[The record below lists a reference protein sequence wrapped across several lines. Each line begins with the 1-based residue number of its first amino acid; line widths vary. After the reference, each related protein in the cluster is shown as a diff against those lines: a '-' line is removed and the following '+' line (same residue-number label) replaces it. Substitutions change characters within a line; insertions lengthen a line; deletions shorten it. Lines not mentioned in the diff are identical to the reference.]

1 MSEKVL
7 EKIRHRR
14 IVALLLI
21 LALPL
26 AFYVIYFVIP
36 FIVAIGTS
44 IGLVLPRE
52 AQLQRGE
59 IITLRYYMDSINPIF
74 LKVLG
79 KSLYIAVVT
88 TVLCLALGYPLAYY
102 VAFKGGKYKNV
113 LILLVIVPFW
123 VTFLLRAYAML
134 SLLSP
139 EGVLNSLLL
148 NIGIIS
154 KPLFLIYNEQAVLL
168 GMVYGYL
175 PFTIL
180 PLYAS
185 LEKISKVYVEAAKVL
200 GANPL
205 RAFLHVTLPLSKPG
219 LVAGTLLTF
228 IPAAGEFI
236 IPEFLGGPNEFFV
249 GNMIYSAFIEAQNWN
264 WGAAI
269 ATIYIA
275 IVIAGIML
283 YLKYVGEELSI

>member
-1 MSEKVL
+1 MSEKLL
-7 EKIRHRR
+7 EVIRRR
-14 IVALLLI
+14 KLLALSLI

-26 AFYVIYFVIP
+26 AFYLLFFIIP
-36 FIVAIGTS
+36 FIVALGAS
-44 IGLVLPRE
+44 VGLVLPRE
-52 AQLQRGE
+52 SQLQRGE
-59 IITLRYYMDSINPIF
+59 IITLRYYMDAVNPIF

-79 KSLYIAVVT
+79 KSLYIAILT
-88 TVLCLALGYPLAYY
+88 TVLCLVLGYPLAYY
-102 VAFKGGKYKNV
+102 VAFKGGRYKNV

-139 EGVLNSLLL
+139 NGVLNSFLINL
-148 NIGIIS
+148 GIIS
-154 KPLFLIYNEQAVLL
+154 KPLYLIYNEQAVLL

-175 PFTIL
+175 PFTVL

-185 LEKISKVYVEAAKVL
+185 LEKISRLYVEAAKVL
-200 GANPL
+200 GASPF

-236 IPEFLGGPNEFFV
+236 IPQFLGGPSEFFV

-275 IVIAGIML
+275 IVIAGVML
-283 YLKYVGEELSI
+283 YLKYVGEELTL

>member
-21 LALPL
+21 LVLPL

>member
-1 MSEKVL
+1 MSEKIL

-14 IVALLLI
+14 KAQLLLI
-21 LALPL
+21 LSLPL
-26 AFYVIYFVIP
+26 AFYIIYFLIP
-36 FIVAIGTS
+36 FIAAVGVS
-44 IGLVLPRE
+44 VGLILPRE
-52 AQLQRGE
+52 VQLQRGE
-59 IITLRYYMDSINPIF
+59 VITLRYYMDAINPIF

-79 KSLYIAVVT
+79 KSLYIAVAT
-88 TVLCLALGYPLAYY
+88 TVLCLVLGYPLAYY
-102 VAFKGGKYKNV
+102 VAFKGGRYRNV

-139 EGVLNSLLL
+139 EGVLNSFLI
-148 NIGIIS
+148 NTGIIS
-154 KPLFLIYNEQAVLL
+154 KPLFLIYNENAVLL

-175 PFTIL
+175 PFTVL

-185 LEKISKVYVEAAKVL
+185 LEKISRVYVEAAKVL
-200 GANPL
+200 GASPV

-228 IPAAGEFI
+228 IPSAGEFI

-264 WGAAI
+264 WGASI

-283 YLKYVGEELSI
+283 YLKYVGEELRI

>member
-1 MSEKVL
+1 MSEKIL
-7 EKIRHRR
+7 EKIRQRR
-14 IVALLLI
+14 TVTLLLI
-21 LALPL
+21 LTPPL
-26 AFYVIYFVIP
+26 AFYLIFFVIP
-36 FIVAIGTS
+36 FIAAIGAS

-52 AQLQRGE
+52 SQLQRGE
-59 IITLRYYMDSINPIF
+59 IVTFRYYMDAVNPIF

-88 TVLCLALGYPLAYY
+88 TILCLVLGYPLAYY
-102 VAFKGGKYKNV
+102 VAFKGGRYKNV

-139 EGVLNSLLL
+139 EGVLNSVLINL
-148 NIGIIS
+148 GVIS
-154 KPLFLIYNEQAVLL
+154 QPLFLIYNERAVLL

-175 PFTIL
+175 PFTVL

-185 LEKISKVYVEAAKVL
+185 LEKIGKVYVEAAKVL
-200 GANPL
+200 GASPIK
-205 RAFLHVTLPLSKPG
+205 AFLHVTLPLSKPG

-236 IPEFLGGPNEFFV
+236 IPQFLGGPNEFFV

-264 WGAAI
+264 WGSAI

-275 IVIAGIML
+275 IVIAGIMI
-283 YLKYVGEELSI
+283 YLKYIGEELRI